1 MYVPFPT
8 AHRPPLTLPSSP
20 LPVCIITTAVYAQHL
35 GYRTFIPHDAI
46 GSHDL
51 RSWDDKR
58 LIRGR
63 DLVQSACDLMS
74 DAMAVV
80 IDTKDIL
87 D

>member
-1 MYVPFPT
+1 MYVPSPEHSPSFTDPST
-8 AHRPPLTLPSSP
+8 PP
-20 LPVCIITTAVYAQHL
+20 PVCIITTAVYGQHL
-35 GYRTFIPHDAI
+35 GYRTFVVRDAI

-51 RSWDDKR
+51 HSWDDKR

-63 DLVQSACDLMS
+63 ELVDSACDLMS

-80 IDTKDIL
+80 IETKDIL